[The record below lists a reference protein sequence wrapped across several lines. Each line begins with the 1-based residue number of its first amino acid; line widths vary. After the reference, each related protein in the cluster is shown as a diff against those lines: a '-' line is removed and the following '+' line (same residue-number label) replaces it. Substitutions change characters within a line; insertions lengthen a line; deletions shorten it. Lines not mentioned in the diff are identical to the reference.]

1 MGRRVWG
8 RDQRER
14 RLSHRVD
21 GMDAWRGRPG
31 SPGGAGHRCSRGYS
45 DLAGSGS
52 RRVSRRTPV
61 DAPGRAAG
69 AVHLDGGIPLLET
82 DHQEGARSHRRDHAT
97 QGRAAGLAAD
107 RGPVHQVGRSA
118 RRCCHAGPDALPGRR
133 KMTATVAEI
142 LTRLTALSQELA
154 GAFRPATIVEIVAR
168 VLTEQLA
175 PGRLSVMLLD
185 IDTNRLVV
193 TYHNGPRPATTDEPL
208 LQLALRRGPL
218 VFPDNV
224 AARAAEL
231 DVTVEKPAP
240 ASWLGLPIV
249 AVSRTIGAVAME
261 GDSKN
266 ALDDSALMF
275 TRAVLAQAG
284 IALENARLVELLS
297 SGKREW
303 EQTVDAFNR
312 AICYIDPQGAVRR
325 ANRVFAELIKLP
337 VTALPGRPWLT
348 LLPPSWVDPVARLLT
363 LEGAPRP
370 VEIRAGERTLMVTAI
385 ATGEPGAAVL
395 LFEDQ
400 SEKRRLHDQLL
411 QSEKMS
417 AIGQLI
423 AGVAH
428 DLNNP
433 LASVVGFSDLLG
445 EAADVPPR
453 LAEPLAMI
461 RQEAERASAI
471 VRNLL
476 SFARRQ
482 EGERQLQSIRPIL
495 ESTHQLLKNQLLAAR
510 IELTLEFEPGL
521 PEVEVHANQIK
532 QVLVNIINNA
542 AQAIISTRATEG
554 GGKIQI
560 VTKCEPDGLS
570 VHISD
575 TGPGIPEAVAQRV
588 FEPFF
593 STKSEGEG
601 TGLGLSICLGIV
613 KEHGGNI
620 SVEPGGA
627 GSGRGATFTVELP
640 TGVRPELRPL
650 AAGAETQAVPP
661 ERLEHLRVL
670 VVDDEP
676 HILHYMQVTLE
687 SWGHEVV
694 LARDGSQALKR
705 ALMQPFDLI
714 ICDLRMPRLGGREMF
729 HTLARM
735 HPTVA
740 DRIIFA
746 TGDTVRGDTLQFLE
760 ELGRPFLQK
769 PFKLDALR
777 RVLAGVEKAGARG

>member
-1 MGRRVWG
+1 MM
-8 RDQRER
+8 QR
-14 RLSHRVD
+14 
-21 GMDAWRGRPG
+21 G
-31 SPGGAGHRCSRGYS
+31 S
-45 DLAGSGS
+45 
-52 RRVSRRTPV
+52 
-61 DAPGRAAG
+61 
-69 AVHLDGGIPLLET
+69 
-82 DHQEGARSHRRDHAT
+82 
-97 QGRAAGLAAD
+97 
-107 RGPVHQVGRSA
+107 
-118 RRCCHAGPDALPGRR
+118 
-133 KMTATVAEI
+133 VAEV
-142 LTRLTALSQELA
+142 LTRLTGLSQELA
-154 GAFRPATIVEIVAR
+154 GAFRPVTIVEIVAR

-185 IDTNRLVV
+185 VDTNRLVV

-218 VFPDNV
+218 VFPDRV

-231 DVTVEKPAP
+231 EVKVEKPAP
-240 ASWLGLPIV
+240 ASWLGIPIV

-261 GDSKN
+261 GESPN
-266 ALDDSALMF
+266 ALDDAALMF

-303 EQTVDAFNR
+303 EQTVDAFNQ
-312 AICYIDPQGAVRR
+312 AICYVDPHGAVRR
-325 ANRVFAELIKLP
+325 ANRMFAELIKLP
-337 VTALPGRPWLT
+337 ITALPGRPWLT

-363 LEGAPRP
+363 PPPEGASTP
-370 VEIRAGERTLMVTAI
+370 VEVRAGERTLLVTAI
-385 ATGEPGAAVL
+385 PAGEPGAAVL

-400 SEKRRLHDQLL
+400 SEKRRLQEQLL

-453 LAEPLAMI
+453 LAEPLAII

-510 IELTLEFEPGL
+510 IELTLTFEPGL

-532 QVLVNIINNA
+532 QVFVNIINNA
-542 AQAIISTRATEG
+542 AQAISSTRARERG
-554 GGKIQI
+554 GRIEI
-560 VTKCEPDGLS
+560 ATKCEPDGLS
-570 VHISD
+570 VNISD
-575 TGPGIPEAVAQRV
+575 NGPGIPEAVAQRV

-601 TGLGLSICLGIV
+601 TGLGLSISLGIV

-620 SVEPGGA
+620 SVNPGGA

-640 TGVRPELRPL
+640 TGVRAELSPL
-650 AAGAETQAVPP
+650 ARGAESEPAPA
-661 ERLEHLRVL
+661 ERHEHLRVL

-676 HILHYMQVTLE
+676 HILHYMQATLE

-694 LARDGSQALKR
+694 LAHDGSQALKR

-777 RVLAGVEKAGARG
+777 RVLAGVVKVPA

>member
-1 MGRRVWG
+1 MGKCGPGVGPGGWRRAARG
-8 RDQRER
+8 
-14 RLSHRVD
+14 
-21 GMDAWRGRPG
+21 WRGRQPAQTG
-31 SPGGAGHRCSRGYS
+31 RGCPPPS
-45 DLAGSGS
+45 
-52 RRVSRRTPV
+52 
-61 DAPGRAAG
+61 APA
-69 AVHLDGGIPLLET
+69 
-82 DHQEGARSHRRDHAT
+82 
-97 QGRAAGLAAD
+97 
-107 RGPVHQVGRSA
+107 
-118 RRCCHAGPDALPGRR
+118 
-133 KMTATVAEI
+133 
-142 LTRLTALSQELA
+142 
-154 GAFRPATIVEIVAR
+154 PATR
-168 VLTEQLA
+168 
-175 PGRLSVMLLD
+175 
-185 IDTNRLVV
+185 
-193 TYHNGPRPATTDEPL
+193 DEPL
-208 LQLALRRGPL
+208 LQLALRRGP
-218 VFPDNV
+218 V
-224 AARAAEL
+224 AFTDKVSGRADEL
-231 DVTVEKPAP
+231 DVKVDKPTP
-240 ASWLGLPIV
+240 SSWLGVPIV
-249 AVSRTIGAVAME
+249 AVSRTIGAVAIE
-261 GDSKN
+261 GGTN
-266 ALDDSALMF
+266 GLDEAALMF

-303 EQTVDAFNR
+303 EQTVDAFNQ
-312 AICYIDPQGAVRR
+312 AICYVDPYGAVRR
-325 ANRVFAELIKLP
+325 ANRMFAELIKLP
-337 VTALPGRPWLT
+337 VTALPGRPWMT
-348 LLPPSWVDPVARLLT
+348 LLPPSWVDPVARLLSP
-363 LEGAPRP
+363 EGAAAP
-370 VEIRAGERTLMVTAI
+370 VEVRSGERTLLVTAI
-385 ATGEPGAAVL
+385 PAGEPCASVL

-400 SEKRRLHDQLL
+400 TEKRRLQDQLL

-423 AGVAH
+423 AVVAH

-453 LAEPLAMI
+453 LAEPLAVI

-510 IELTLEFEPGL
+510 IELTLSFEPGL
-521 PEVEVHANQIK
+521 PEVQVHANQIK
-532 QVLVNIINNA
+532 QVFVNIINNA
-542 AQAIISTRATEG
+542 AQAITSTRLKG
-554 GGKIQI
+554 GGGRIEI
-560 VTKCEPDGLS
+560 ATRCEPDGLS
-570 VHISD
+570 VHVSD
-575 TGPGIPEAVAQRV
+575 NGPGIPEAVAQHV
-588 FEPFF
+588 FEPFS
-593 STKSEGEG
+593 STRSEGEG

-620 SVEPGGA
+620 GVDPGGG

-640 TGVRPELRPL
+640 TGVRAGRSS
-650 AAGAETQAVPP
+650 AAGGAETEPAPA
-661 ERLEHLRVL
+661 ERQEQLRVL

-676 HILHYMQVTLE
+676 HILHYMQATLE

-694 LARDGSQALKR
+694 LAHDGSQALKR

-777 RVLAGVEKAGARG
+777 RVLAGVVKVPA

>member
-1 MGRRVWG
+1 MI
-8 RDQRER
+8 
-14 RLSHRVD
+14 
-21 GMDAWRGRPG
+21 G
-31 SPGGAGHRCSRGYS
+31 S
-45 DLAGSGS
+45 
-52 RRVSRRTPV
+52 
-61 DAPGRAAG
+61 
-69 AVHLDGGIPLLET
+69 
-82 DHQEGARSHRRDHAT
+82 
-97 QGRAAGLAAD
+97 
-107 RGPVHQVGRSA
+107 
-118 RRCCHAGPDALPGRR
+118 
-133 KMTATVAEI
+133 VAEV

-154 GAFRPATIVEIVAR
+154 GAYRPATIVEIVAR
-168 VLTEQLA
+168 VLTEHLA

-185 IDTNRLVV
+185 LDTNRLTV

-208 LQLALRRGPL
+208 LLLALRRGPL
-218 VFPDNV
+218 VFSDNV
-224 AARAAEL
+224 AARAAEVG
-231 DVTVEKPAP
+231 VTLEGNGMGGPIP
-240 ASWLGLPIV
+240 ASWLGAPIV
-249 AVSRTIGAVAME
+249 AVTRTIGAVAIE
-261 GDSKN
+261 GDRKN
-266 ALDDSALMF
+266 AFDDAALMF

-303 EQTVDAFNR
+303 EQTVDAFNQ
-312 AICYIDPQGAVRR
+312 AICYVDPHGAVRR
-325 ANRVFAELIKLP
+325 ANRVFADLIKLP
-337 VTALPGRPWLT
+337 VTALPGRAWMTLVPPPWVE
-348 LLPPSWVDPVARLLT
+348 PIARLLMAESDST
-363 LEGAPRP
+363 DVAPP
-370 VEIRAGERTLMVTAI
+370 VDVRAGDRTLLVTAI
-385 ATGEPGAAVL
+385 PTGEPGAAVL

-400 SEKRRLHDQLL
+400 SEKRRLQEQLL

-453 LAEPLAMI
+453 LAEPLAVI

-495 ESTHQLLKNQLLAAR
+495 ESTHLLLKNQLLAAR
-510 IELTLEFEPGL
+510 IELALTFEPGL
-521 PEVEVHANQIK
+521 PQVEVHANQIK
-532 QVLVNIINNA
+532 QVFVNIINNA
-542 AQAIISTRATEG
+542 AQAITSTRKDG
-554 GGKIQI
+554 GGRIEI
-560 VTKCEPDGLS
+560 VARCEPDGIS
-570 VHISD
+570 VSIAD
-575 TGPGIPEAVAQRV
+575 NGPGIPDVVAQRV

-620 SVEPGGA
+620 TVDPGGA

-640 TGVRPELRPL
+640 TGVRPELSPL
-650 AAGAETQAVPP
+650 SGGAKDEPSPA
-661 ERLEHLRVL
+661 ERQEHLRVL

-676 HILHYMQVTLE
+676 HILHYMQATLE

-694 LARDGSQALKR
+694 VARDGSQALKR

-729 HTLARM
+729 QTLSRM
-735 HPTVA
+735 HPAVA

-777 RVLAGVEKAGARG
+777 RVLAGVVKVPA

>member
-1 MGRRVWG
+1 M
-8 RDQRER
+8 
-14 RLSHRVD
+14 
-21 GMDAWRGRPG
+21 
-31 SPGGAGHRCSRGYS
+31 
-45 DLAGSGS
+45 
-52 RRVSRRTPV
+52 
-61 DAPGRAAG
+61 
-69 AVHLDGGIPLLET
+69 
-82 DHQEGARSHRRDHAT
+82 T
-97 QGRAAGLAAD
+97 QGSSAAE
-107 RGPVHQVGRSA
+107 V
-118 RRCCHAGPDALPGRR
+118 
-133 KMTATVAEI
+133 

-154 GAFRPATIVEIVAR
+154 GAFRPVTIVEIVAR
-168 VLTEQLA
+168 VLTERLA
-175 PGRLSVMLLD
+175 PARLSVMLLD
-185 IDTNRLVV
+185 VDSNRLVV

-218 VFPDNV
+218 VFPEKV
-224 AARAAEL
+224 VARAAEL
-231 DVTVEKPAP
+231 DVKVDQPAP
-240 ASWLGLPIV
+240 ASWLGVPIV

-261 GDSKN
+261 GESPN
-266 ALDDSALMF
+266 ALDDAALMF

-303 EQTVDAFNR
+303 EQTVDAFNQ
-312 AICYIDPQGAVRR
+312 AICYVDPEGGVRR
-325 ANRVFAELIKLP
+325 ANRMFAELIKLP

-348 LLPPSWVDPVARLLT
+348 LLPPSWVDPVARSLT
-363 LEGAPRP
+363 PEGASTPIE
-370 VEIRAGERTLMVTAI
+370 VRAGERTLLVTAI
-385 ATGEPGAAVL
+385 PAGEPGAAVL

-400 SEKRRLHDQLL
+400 TEKRRLQEQLL

-453 LAEPLAMI
+453 LAEPLAVI

-510 IELTLEFEPGL
+510 IELSLTFEPGL
-521 PEVEVHANQIK
+521 REVEVHANQIK
-532 QVLVNIINNA
+532 QVFVNIINNA
-542 AQAIISTRATEG
+542 AQAIASTRAREG
-554 GGKIQI
+554 RGRIAI
-560 VTKCEPDGLS
+560 ATKCEPDGLS
-570 VHISD
+570 VNISD
-575 TGPGIPEAVAQRV
+575 NGPGIPEAVAQRV

-601 TGLGLSICLGIV
+601 TGLGLSISLGIV

-620 SVEPGGA
+620 SVDPGGA

-640 TGVRPELRPL
+640 TGVRAELSPRVR
-650 AAGAETQAVPP
+650 GAETEPAPA
-661 ERLEHLRVL
+661 ERHERLRVL

-676 HILHYMQVTLE
+676 HILHYMQATLE

-694 LARDGSQALKR
+694 LAQDGSQALKR

-740 DRIIFA
+740 ERIIFA

>member
-1 MGRRVWG
+1 M
-8 RDQRER
+8 
-14 RLSHRVD
+14 
-21 GMDAWRGRPG
+21 
-31 SPGGAGHRCSRGYS
+31 
-45 DLAGSGS
+45 
-52 RRVSRRTPV
+52 T
-61 DAPGRAAG
+61 
-69 AVHLDGGIPLLET
+69 
-82 DHQEGARSHRRDHAT
+82 
-97 QGRAAGLAAD
+97 
-107 RGPVHQVGRSA
+107 GPSSV
-118 RRCCHAGPDALPGRR
+118 PD
-133 KMTATVAEI
+133 V
-142 LTRLTALSQELA
+142 LTRLIALSQELA
-154 GAFRPATIVEIVAR
+154 GAFRPVSIVEIVAR

-175 PGRLSVMLLD
+175 PERLSVMLLD
-185 IDTNRLVV
+185 VDTNRLVV

-218 VFPDNV
+218 VFPDKV
-224 AARAAEL
+224 SARAAEL
-231 DVTVEKPAP
+231 DVKVDKPTP
-240 ASWLGLPIV
+240 SSWLGVPIV

-261 GDSKN
+261 GGTN
-266 ALDDSALMF
+266 RLDEAALMF

-303 EQTVDAFNR
+303 EQTVDAFNQ
-312 AICYIDPQGAVRR
+312 AICYVDPYGAVRR
-325 ANRVFAELIKLP
+325 ANRMFAELIKLP

-348 LLPPSWVDPVARLLT
+348 LLPPSWGDPVARLLSP
-363 LEGAPRP
+363 EGAATP
-370 VEIRAGERTLMVTAI
+370 VEVRWGERTLLVTAI
-385 ATGEPGAAVL
+385 PAGEPGAAVL

-400 SEKRRLHDQLL
+400 TEKRRLQEQLL

-453 LAEPLAMI
+453 LAEPLAVI

-495 ESTHQLLKNQLLAAR
+495 ESTHQLLKNQLLAAH
-510 IELTLEFEPGL
+510 IELTLTFEPGL

-532 QVLVNIINNA
+532 QVFVNIINNA
-542 AQAIISTRATEG
+542 AQAIASTRAREG
-554 GGKIQI
+554 RIEI
-560 VTKCEPDGLS
+560 ATKCEPDGLS
-570 VHISD
+570 VNISD
-575 TGPGIPEAVAQRV
+575 NGPGIPEAVAQRV

-601 TGLGLSICLGIV
+601 TGLGLSISLGIV

-620 SVEPGGA
+620 SVDPGGA
-627 GSGRGATFTVELP
+627 GSGRGATFSVELP
-640 TGVRPELRPL
+640 TGVRAELSPL
-650 AAGAETQAVPP
+650 AGGAESEPAPA
-661 ERLEHLRVL
+661 ERQERLRVL

-676 HILHYMQVTLE
+676 HILHYMQATLE

-694 LARDGSQALKR
+694 LAHDGSQALKR

-777 RVLAGVEKAGARG
+777 RVLAGVEKGLGARG

>member
-1 MGRRVWG
+1 MT
-8 RDQRER
+8 
-14 RLSHRVD
+14 
-21 GMDAWRGRPG
+21 G
-31 SPGGAGHRCSRGYS
+31 S
-45 DLAGSGS
+45 
-52 RRVSRRTPV
+52 VTEV
-61 DAPGRAAG
+61 
-69 AVHLDGGIPLLET
+69 
-82 DHQEGARSHRRDHAT
+82 
-97 QGRAAGLAAD
+97 
-107 RGPVHQVGRSA
+107 
-118 RRCCHAGPDALPGRR
+118 
-133 KMTATVAEI
+133 

-154 GAFRPATIVEIVAR
+154 GAFRPTTIVEIVAR

-185 IDTNRLVV
+185 IDSNRLAI
-193 TYHNGPRPATTDEPL
+193 TYHNGPRPASTDEPL

-224 AARAAEL
+224 AARAAEVGVTL
-231 DVTVEKPAP
+231 DGAGPTPP
-240 ASWLGLPIV
+240 SWLGAPMV
-249 AVSRTIGAVAME
+249 AVTRTIGAVALE
-261 GDSKN
+261 GNRKN
-266 ALDDSALMF
+266 AFDDGALMF

-303 EQTVDAFNR
+303 EQTVDAFNQ
-312 AICYIDPQGAVRR
+312 AICYVDPQGTVRR
-325 ANRVFAELIKLP
+325 ANRVFADLIRLP
-337 VTALPGRPWLT
+337 VTALPGRAWLT
-348 LLPPSWVDPVARLLT
+348 LLPPPWIEPVARLLNSGPT
-363 LEGAPRP
+363 PTSEGAGNP
-370 VEIRAGERTLMVTAI
+370 VEVRAGERTLIVTAI
-385 ATGEPGAAVL
+385 PTGEPGAAVL

-400 SEKRRLHDQLL
+400 TEKRRLQEQLL

-453 LAEPLAMI
+453 LAEPLAVI

-482 EGERQLQSIRPIL
+482 EGERHLQSIRPIL
-495 ESTHQLLKNQLLAAR
+495 ESTHQLLKNQLLAAH
-510 IELTLEFEPGL
+510 IELTLTFEPGL

-532 QVLVNIINNA
+532 QVFVNIINNA
-542 AQAIISTRATEG
+542 SQAISSSRHKEG
-554 GGKIQI
+554 GGRIEI
-560 VTKCEPDGLS
+560 VARCEPDGIS
-570 VHISD
+570 VSIAD
-575 TGPGIPEAVAQRV
+575 NGPGIPEAVAQRV

-593 STKSEGEG
+593 STKTEGEG

-620 SVEPGGA
+620 SVDPGGA

-640 TGVRPELRPL
+640 AGVRAELSPL
-650 AAGAETQAVPP
+650 TRGAEDQPSPA
-661 ERLEHLRVL
+661 ERHEHLRVL

-676 HILHYMQVTLE
+676 HILHYMQATLE

-694 LARDGSQALKR
+694 VARDGSQALKR

-729 HTLARM
+729 QTLARM
-735 HPTVA
+735 HPAVA
-740 DRIIFA
+740 ERIIFA

-777 RVLAGVEKAGARG
+777 RVLAGVVKVPA

>member
-1 MGRRVWG
+1 M
-8 RDQRER
+8 
-14 RLSHRVD
+14 
-21 GMDAWRGRPG
+21 
-31 SPGGAGHRCSRGYS
+31 
-45 DLAGSGS
+45 
-52 RRVSRRTPV
+52 
-61 DAPGRAAG
+61 
-69 AVHLDGGIPLLET
+69 
-82 DHQEGARSHRRDHAT
+82 T
-97 QGRAAGLAAD
+97 QGRGA
-107 RGPVHQVGRSA
+107 S
-118 RRCCHAGPDALPGRR
+118 
-133 KMTATVAEI
+133 VAEV

-154 GAFRPATIVEIVAR
+154 GAFRPVTIVEIVAR

-185 IDTNRLVV
+185 VDTNRLVV
-193 TYHNGPRPATTDEPL
+193 SYHNGPRPATTDEPL

-218 VFPDNV
+218 VFPDKV

-231 DVTVEKPAP
+231 DVKVERPAP
-240 ASWLGLPIV
+240 ASWLGVPIV

-261 GDSKN
+261 GESAN
-266 ALDDSALMF
+266 ALDDVALMF
-275 TRAVLAQAG
+275 TRAALAQAG

-303 EQTVDAFNR
+303 EQTVDAFNQ
-312 AICYIDPQGAVRR
+312 AICYVDPQGAVRR
-325 ANRVFAELIKLP
+325 ANRMFAELIKLP
-337 VTALPGRPWLT
+337 VTALAGRPWLT
-348 LLPPSWVDPVARLLT
+348 LLPPSWVDQVARLLT
-363 LEGAPRP
+363 PEGAATP
-370 VEIRAGERTLMVTAI
+370 VEVRAGERTLLVTAI

-400 SEKRRLHDQLL
+400 SEKRRLQEQLL

-445 EAADVPPR
+445 EAPDVPPR
-453 LAEPLAMI
+453 LAEPLAVI

-510 IELTLEFEPGL
+510 IELTLTFEPGL

-532 QVLVNIINNA
+532 QVFVNIINNA
-542 AQAIISTRATEG
+542 AQAIASTRAQEG
-554 GGKIQI
+554 GGRIEI
-560 VTKCEPDGLS
+560 ATKCEPDGLS
-570 VHISD
+570 VNISD
-575 TGPGIPEAVAQRV
+575 NGPGIPEAVAQRV

-613 KEHGGNI
+613 KEHGGDI
-620 SVEPGGA
+620 AVDPGGA
-627 GSGRGATFTVELP
+627 GSGRGATFSVELP
-640 TGVRPELRPL
+640 TGVRAELSPL
-650 AAGAETQAVPP
+650 TRGAVSEPAPA
-661 ERLEHLRVL
+661 ERHERLRVL

-694 LARDGSQALKR
+694 LAHDGSQALKR

-777 RVLAGVEKAGARG
+777 RVLAGVVKVPA

>member
-1 MGRRVWG
+1 MKT
-8 RDQRER
+8 
-14 RLSHRVD
+14 LS
-21 GMDAWRGRPG
+21 
-31 SPGGAGHRCSRGYS
+31 
-45 DLAGSGS
+45 
-52 RRVSRRTPV
+52 
-61 DAPGRAAG
+61 
-69 AVHLDGGIPLLET
+69 
-82 DHQEGARSHRRDHAT
+82 
-97 QGRAAGLAAD
+97 
-107 RGPVHQVGRSA
+107 
-118 RRCCHAGPDALPGRR
+118 
-133 KMTATVAEI
+133 VAEALNC
-142 LTRLTALSQELA
+142 LTGLSQELA
-154 GAFRPATIVEIVAR
+154 GAFRPASIVEIVAR

-175 PGRLSVMLLD
+175 PARLSVMLLD
-185 IDTNRLVV
+185 PDTNRLTV

-218 VFPDNV
+218 VLPDRV
-224 AARAAEL
+224 GARAAGL
-231 DVTVEKPAP
+231 GVKVDRPAP
-240 ASWLGLPIV
+240 ASWLGVPIV
-249 AVSRTIGAVAME
+249 AVSHAIGAVAVE
-261 GDSKN
+261 GDRAN
-266 ALDDSALMF
+266 MLDDSALLF

-303 EQTVDAFNR
+303 EQTVDAFNQ
-312 AICYIDPQGAVRR
+312 AICYVDPQGMVRR
-325 ANRVFAELIKLP
+325 ANRVFADLIKLP
-337 VTALPGRPWLT
+337 VTALTGRSWLT
-348 LLPPSWVDPVARLLT
+348 LLPPGWAEPVAHLLANRT
-363 LEGAPRP
+363 DEAGS
-370 VEIRAGERTLMVTAI
+370 VEVRFGDRTLLVTAI
-385 ATGEPGAAVL
+385 PSGEPGAAVL
-395 LFEDQ
+395 LFEDHT
-400 SEKRRLHDQLL
+400 EKRRLQEQLL

-445 EAADVPPR
+445 KAADVPPR
-453 LAEPLAMI
+453 LAEPLAVI

-495 ESTHQLLKNQLLAAR
+495 ESTHQLLKNQLLAAQ

-532 QVLVNIINNA
+532 QVFVNIINNS
-542 AQAIISTRATEG
+542 AQAIASAGPKEG
-554 GGKIQI
+554 LIQI

-570 VHISD
+570 VNISD
-575 TGPGIPEAVAQRV
+575 NGPGIPEDVAQHV

-601 TGLGLSICLGIV
+601 TGLGLSICLGIL
-613 KEHGGNI
+613 KEHGGTI
-620 SVEPGGA
+620 RVDPGGA

-640 TGVRPELRPL
+640 TGVRTAVGALRRSGQASTPAEPAP
-650 AAGAETQAVPP
+650 AA
-661 ERLEHLRVL
+661 RLERLRVL

-676 HILHYMQVTLE
+676 HILHYMQATLE

-694 LARDGSQALKR
+694 VARDGSQALKR

-729 HTLARM
+729 QTLARM

-777 RVLAGVEKAGARG
+777 RVLAGVVKVPA

>member
-1 MGRRVWG
+1 M
-8 RDQRER
+8 
-14 RLSHRVD
+14 
-21 GMDAWRGRPG
+21 
-31 SPGGAGHRCSRGYS
+31 
-45 DLAGSGS
+45 
-52 RRVSRRTPV
+52 
-61 DAPGRAAG
+61 
-69 AVHLDGGIPLLET
+69 
-82 DHQEGARSHRRDHAT
+82 
-97 QGRAAGLAAD
+97 
-107 RGPVHQVGRSA
+107 
-118 RRCCHAGPDALPGRR
+118 
-133 KMTATVAEI
+133 
-142 LTRLTALSQELA
+142 SQELA
-154 GAFRPATIVEIVAR
+154 GAFRPATIIEIVAR
-168 VLTEQLA
+168 TLSEQLA

-185 IDTNRLVV
+185 IDTNRLTV

-218 VFPDNV
+218 VFPDKV

-231 DVTVEKPAP
+231 QVSLDGPPP
-240 ASWLGLPIV
+240 ASWLGAPIV
-249 AVSRTIGAVAME
+249 AVSRPIGAVAME
-261 GDSKN
+261 GDRKN
-266 ALDDSALMF
+266 ALDSGALLF

-303 EQTVDAFNR
+303 EQTVDAFNQ

-337 VTALPGRPWLT
+337 VTALPGRSWVT

-363 LEGAPRP
+363 PEGAAAP
-370 VEIRAGERTLMVTAI
+370 VEVRAGERTMMVTAI
-385 ATGEPGAAVL
+385 ATGEPGAAIL

-400 SEKRRLHDQLL
+400 SEKRRLQEKLL

-453 LAEPLAMI
+453 LAEPLAVI

-510 IELTLEFEPGL
+510 IQLTLEFEPGL

-532 QVLVNIINNA
+532 QVFVNIINNA
-542 AQAIISTRATEG
+542 AQAITSTRAKEG

-570 VHISD
+570 VNISD
-575 TGPGIPEAVAQRV
+575 NGPGIPEAVAQRV

-593 STKSEGEG
+593 STKPEGEG

-613 KEHGGNI
+613 KEHGG
-620 SVEPGGA
+620 SMTVDPGGA
-627 GSGRGATFTVELP
+627 GGGRGATFTVELP
-640 TGVRPELRPL
+640 TGVRTELSPL
-650 AAGAETQAVPP
+650 AAGAEAQPVAP
-661 ERLEHLRVL
+661 ERLERLRVL

-676 HILHYMQVTLE
+676 HILHYMQATLE

-777 RVLAGVEKAGARG
+777 RVLAGVVKVPA

>member
-1 MGRRVWG
+1 MI
-8 RDQRER
+8 
-14 RLSHRVD
+14 
-21 GMDAWRGRPG
+21 G
-31 SPGGAGHRCSRGYS
+31 S
-45 DLAGSGS
+45 
-52 RRVSRRTPV
+52 V
-61 DAPGRAAG
+61 
-69 AVHLDGGIPLLET
+69 T
-82 DHQEGARSHRRDHAT
+82 D
-97 QGRAAGLAAD
+97 
-107 RGPVHQVGRSA
+107 V
-118 RRCCHAGPDALPGRR
+118 
-133 KMTATVAEI
+133 

-185 IDTNRLVV
+185 LDSNRLAVA
-193 TYHNGPRPATTDEPL
+193 YHNGPRPANTDEPL
-208 LQLALRRGPL
+208 LQLALRKGPL
-218 VFPDNV
+218 VFPQNV
-224 AARAAEL
+224 AARAAEFEVTL
-231 DVTVEKPAP
+231 DGKRTGPIP
-240 ASWLGLPIV
+240 PSWLGAPIV
-249 AVSRTIGAVAME
+249 AVTRTIGAVALE
-261 GDSKN
+261 GDRKH
-266 ALDDSALMF
+266 AFDEGALMF

-284 IALENARLVELLS
+284 LALENARLVELLS

-303 EQTVDAFNR
+303 EQTVDAFNH
-312 AICYIDPQGAVRR
+312 AICYVDPQGAVRR
-325 ANRVFAELIKLP
+325 ANRVFANLIKLP
-337 VTALPGRPWLT
+337 VTALPGRPWVT
-348 LLPPSWVDPVARLLT
+348 LLPPSWVESVTRLL
-363 LEGAPRP
+363 APTP
-370 VEIRAGERTLMVTAI
+370 SEASVEVRAGDRTLLVTAI
-385 ATGEPGAAVL
+385 PTGEPGAAVL

-400 SEKRRLHDQLL
+400 SEKRRLQEQLL

-453 LAEPLAMI
+453 LAEPLAVI

-510 IELTLEFEPGL
+510 IELTLSFEPGL

-532 QVLVNIINNA
+532 QVFVNIINNA
-542 AQAIISTRATEG
+542 AQAITSTRHKAG
-554 GGKIQI
+554 GGRIEI
-560 VTKCEPDGLS
+560 VARCEPDGIS
-570 VHISD
+570 ASISD
-575 TGPGIPEAVAQRV
+575 NGPGIPEAVAQRV

-620 SVEPGGA
+620 SVDPGGA

-640 TGVRPELRPL
+640 AGVRAELTTLTRG
-650 AAGAETQAVPP
+650 AGGGSTEAEPSPA
-661 ERLEHLRVL
+661 ERQEHLRVL

-676 HILHYMQVTLE
+676 HILHYMQATLE

-694 LARDGSQALKR
+694 VAHDGSQALKR

-729 HTLARM
+729 QTLARM
-735 HPTVA
+735 HPAVA

-777 RVLAGVEKAGARG
+777 RVLAGVVKVPA

>member
-1 MGRRVWG
+1 MM
-8 RDQRER
+8 QR
-14 RLSHRVD
+14 
-21 GMDAWRGRPG
+21 G
-31 SPGGAGHRCSRGYS
+31 S
-45 DLAGSGS
+45 
-52 RRVSRRTPV
+52 
-61 DAPGRAAG
+61 
-69 AVHLDGGIPLLET
+69 
-82 DHQEGARSHRRDHAT
+82 
-97 QGRAAGLAAD
+97 
-107 RGPVHQVGRSA
+107 
-118 RRCCHAGPDALPGRR
+118 
-133 KMTATVAEI
+133 VAEV
-142 LTRLTALSQELA
+142 LTRLTGLSQELA
-154 GAFRPATIVEIVAR
+154 GAFRPVTIVEIVAR

-185 IDTNRLVV
+185 VDTNRLVV

-218 VFPDNV
+218 VFPDRV

-231 DVTVEKPAP
+231 EVKVEQPAP
-240 ASWLGLPIV
+240 ASWLGIPIV

-261 GDSKN
+261 GESPN
-266 ALDDSALMF
+266 ALDDAALMF

-303 EQTVDAFNR
+303 EQTVDAFNQ
-312 AICYIDPQGAVRR
+312 AICYVDPHGAVRR
-325 ANRVFAELIKLP
+325 ANRMFAELIKLP
-337 VTALPGRPWLT
+337 ITALPGRPWLT

-363 LEGAPRP
+363 PPPEGASTP
-370 VEIRAGERTLMVTAI
+370 VEVRAGERMLLVTAI
-385 ATGEPGAAVL
+385 PAGEPGAAVL

-400 SEKRRLHDQLL
+400 SEKRRLQEQLL

-453 LAEPLAMI
+453 LAEPLAII

-510 IELTLEFEPGL
+510 IELTLTFEPGL

-532 QVLVNIINNA
+532 QVFVNIINNA
-542 AQAIISTRATEG
+542 AQAISSTRARERG
-554 GGKIQI
+554 GRIEI
-560 VTKCEPDGLS
+560 ATKCEPDGLS
-570 VHISD
+570 VNVSD
-575 TGPGIPEAVAQRV
+575 NGPGIPEAVAQRV

-601 TGLGLSICLGIV
+601 TGLGLSISLGIV

-620 SVEPGGA
+620 SVDPGGA

-640 TGVRPELRPL
+640 TGVRAELSPL
-650 AAGAETQAVPP
+650 ARGAESEPAPA
-661 ERLEHLRVL
+661 ERHENLRVL

-676 HILHYMQVTLE
+676 HILHYMQATLE

-694 LARDGSQALKR
+694 LAHDGSQALKR

-777 RVLAGVEKAGARG
+777 RVLAGVVKVPA

>member
-1 MGRRVWG
+1 VL
-8 RDQRER
+8 ER
-14 RLSHRVD
+14 L
-21 GMDAWRGRPG
+21 
-31 SPGGAGHRCSRGYS
+31 
-45 DLAGSGS
+45 
-52 RRVSRRTPV
+52 
-61 DAPGRAAG
+61 
-69 AVHLDGGIPLLET
+69 I
-82 DHQEGARSHRRDHAT
+82 
-97 QGRAAGLAAD
+97 
-107 RGPVHQVGRSA
+107 
-118 RRCCHAGPDALPGRR
+118 
-133 KMTATVAEI
+133 
-142 LTRLTALSQELA
+142 ALSQELA

-168 VLTEQLA
+168 TLSEQLA

-185 IDTNRLVV
+185 IDTNGLTVS
-193 TYHNGPRPATTDEPL
+193 YHNGPRPATTDEPL

-224 AARAAEL
+224 VARAAEL
-231 DVTVEKPAP
+231 QVSLAGPVP
-240 ASWLGLPIV
+240 ASWLGAPIV

-261 GDSKN
+261 GDRKN
-266 ALDDSALMF
+266 ALDAGALLF

-303 EQTVDAFNR
+303 EQTVDAFNQ

-363 LEGAPRP
+363 LEGAPAP

-385 ATGEPGAAVL
+385 PTGEPGGAVL

-400 SEKRRLHDQLL
+400 SEKRRLQDQLL

-453 LAEPLAMI
+453 LAEPLAVI

-532 QVLVNIINNA
+532 QVFVNIINNA
-542 AQAIISTRATEG
+542 AQAIASTRAQEG

-570 VHISD
+570 VNISD
-575 TGPGIPEAVAQRV
+575 NGPGIPDAVAQRV

-613 KEHGGNI
+613 KEHGG
-620 SVEPGGA
+620 SMTVEPGGA

-640 TGVRPELRPL
+640 TGVRTELRPL

-661 ERLEHLRVL
+661 ERLERLRVL

-676 HILHYMQVTLE
+676 HILHYMQATLE

-777 RVLAGVEKAGARG
+777 RVLAGVVKVPA